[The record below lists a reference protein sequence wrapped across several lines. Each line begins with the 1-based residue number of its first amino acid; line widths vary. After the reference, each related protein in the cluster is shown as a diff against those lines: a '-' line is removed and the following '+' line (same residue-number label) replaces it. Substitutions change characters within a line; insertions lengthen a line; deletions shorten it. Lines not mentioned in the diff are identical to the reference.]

1 VLTAFAQKKDPTL
14 TDRAKVQD
22 YMRKQGALGD
32 AELNAF
38 LTEVAQ
44 FAAETKSDLP
54 LSPNLLQTLEFTP
67 FAAANAGKNYADHV
81 PVVDELNVANEV
93 WAMVKQAQKDLSTAR
108 GAEVQ
113 RVLNDNGLQNKGWD
127 PPTGAKGDYA
137 INLAIR

>member
-1 VLTAFAQKKDPTL
+1 MGQRSLQRDAF
-14 TDRAKVQD
+14 
-22 YMRKQGALGD
+22 
-32 AELNAF
+32 
-38 LTEVAQ
+38 VAQ

-67 FAAANAGKNYADHV
+67 FATGNAGKNYEGHV

-113 RVLNDNGLQNKGWD
+113 RVQRVLRDNGLNDKGWD
-127 PPTGAKGDYA
+127 PPTGAKGDSA